1 MKPRLVA
8 YVPAHV
14 HAKVVALSKKQGMT
28 QSSVIEDALNA
39 YFSISIQ
46 HERDAALIKRQDEM
60 IRSLARME
68 REQNAVIEMVDMQV
82 WFQHA
87 FAPPMTAEQKQAA
100 KARASSAIEG
110 FRARVAERLNSGRKL
125 LGEALADAVFDED
138 DFLQIEQQP
147 VAAE

>member
-8 YVPAHV
+8 YVPSHV

-60 IRSLARME
+60 IRRLARIE

-82 WFQHA
+82 WYQHA
-87 FAPPMTAEQKQAA
+87 FAPPMTGEQKQAA
-100 KARASSAIEG
+100 KARASAAVEG
-110 FRARVAERLNSGRKL
+110 FRAHVADRLNSGRKL

>member
-60 IRSLARME
+60 IRSLARIE

-82 WFQHA
+82 WYQHA
-87 FAPPMTAEQKQAA
+87 FAPPMTGEQKQAA
-100 KARASSAIEG
+100 KARASSAVEG
-110 FRARVAERLNSGRKL
+110 FRALIADRLNSGRKL

>member
-1 MKPRLVA
+1 
-8 YVPAHV
+8 
-14 HAKVVALSKKQGMT
+14 
-28 QSSVIEDALNA
+28 
-39 YFSISIQ
+39 
-46 HERDAALIKRQDEM
+46 
-60 IRSLARME
+60 E

-87 FAPPMTAEQKQAA
+87 FAPPMTAEQKHAA

-110 FRARVAERLNSGRKL
+110 FRARIAERLNSGRKL

>member
-1 MKPRLVA
+1 M
-8 YVPAHV
+8 
-14 HAKVVALSKKQGMT
+14 QG
-28 QSSVIEDALNA
+28 
-39 YFSISIQ
+39 
-46 HERDAALIKRQDEM
+46 
-60 IRSLARME
+60 
-68 REQNAVIEMVDMQV
+68 

-87 FAPPMTAEQKQAA
+87 FAPPMTAEQKHAA

-110 FRARVAERLNSGRKL
+110 VRARIAERLNSGRKL

>member
-1 MKPRLVA
+1 MKLRLVA

-28 QSSVIEDALNA
+28 QSSVVEDALNA

-60 IRSLARME
+60 IRSLARIE

-82 WFQHA
+82 WYQHA
-87 FAPPMTAEQKQAA
+87 FAPPMTGEQKQAA
-100 KARASSAIEG
+100 KARASSAVEG
-110 FRARVAERLNSGRKL
+110 FRALIADRLNSGRKL

>member
-60 IRSLARME
+60 VRSLARIE

-87 FAPPMTAEQKQAA
+87 FAPPMTTEQKQAA

>member
-60 IRSLARME
+60 IRSLARIE

-82 WFQHA
+82 WYQHA
-87 FAPPMTAEQKQAA
+87 FAPPMTGEQNQAA
-100 KARASSAIEG
+100 KARANSGVES
-110 FRARVAERLNSGRKL
+110 FRSHVAERINSGRKL
-125 LGEALADAVFDED
+125 LGEALADAVFRED
-138 DFLQIEQQP
+138 DFVQIEQAH